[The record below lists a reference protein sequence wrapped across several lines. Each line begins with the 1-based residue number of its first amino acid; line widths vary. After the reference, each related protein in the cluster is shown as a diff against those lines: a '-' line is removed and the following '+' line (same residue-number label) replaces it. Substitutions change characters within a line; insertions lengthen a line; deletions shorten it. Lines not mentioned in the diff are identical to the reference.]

1 MFEYGIFSQKKDCI
15 GIVLFLAVFGF
26 FIPIVLAE
34 SPNDACFS
42 GVCHNS
48 SGPTIDRT
56 LYDSNPHKIIKCI
69 ECHVNSTTPRPDDPE
84 HGNFIRQLNG
94 SKITGPL
101 KTQYYSQ
108 NFSLCYYCHAE
119 KSVVGLLPDM
129 IPSANHVN
137 LTPIVVSS
145 IGTNFININGSGYH
159 NGSEGGGADI
169 PTNIHWNH
177 LDAFGSLNYGS
188 GGKFDFNMSGKTTSY
203 QSCPACHNVHGTNYP
218 KMTKNDLA
226 ITYSSDDNGTFGYIG
241 SDAYLYSGGDLYC
254 GACHT
259 SGTSF
264 KYYRTEIKIFQDCI
278 SCHVDGSPGNVN
290 RTAFSQGAHVNIN
303 KTEGIGLV
311 NNSDCW
317 TCHFNMDMNR
327 SNIRQC
333 NYCHTGTVKPEVPT
347 APIIRTHV
355 SGVKITNYSCAD
367 CHSKVIVDPGT
378 GIPNVTSHY
387 LKRPTVL
394 SEKYCDYCHGPNP
407 SSPFNATNKTIPA
420 FSHDDPSWNGNSTCR
435 TCHTNS
441 SVSADPLA
449 NDTSS
454 FHDLTTELGDAYNG
468 TTKADCFI
476 CHVQK
481 SPQFVAA
488 PSPTHDIT
496 GYTVEDC
503 RNCHTS
509 GTGTEPQKLHSVSA
523 SATGGCIPCHSNNAT
538 RYYAN
543 TSLFGRHANVN
554 TTDGLNNVTDAD
566 CKTCHFGSADGSM
579 KMKLGAA
586 NYSNTYFCDDCHVS
600 GGRNPDEYV
609 NISSAFRKSIMPP
622 GHGLADCKWCHLAGA
637 SLTRPLSPE
646 LRYHPNGPR
655 GTAAGKNCVICHVNS
670 NLPDSPFHAP
680 GESHSSQIDGEGG
693 CASCHGSAD
702 NHLVGKLNS
711 QSPPTISDF
720 SIPSSVISG
729 NPAEIQATITDITY
743 LLQIAA
749 AQYQV
754 SNISGIVIDWTPMT
768 PKDGAFNYAS
778 EVVNA
783 TLDTTG
789 FSGIYTVKVK
799 GMASGPKTDSSKP
812 YYPLNGD
819 WSGISSMQLTVNQ
832 PTGYANGTVSGSL
845 GNIIGATVITNTSV
859 STITDQNGKYSL
871 NLTNGTYRLTAS
883 KEPEYYPNSSVI
895 VTVTAYTTVTQDI
908 ILATKPTGNITGTVN
923 NK

>member
-1 MFEYGIFSQKKDCI
+1 MSEYGIFSQKKDWI
-15 GIVLFLAVFGF
+15 GIVLFLVVFGF
-26 FIPIVLAE
+26 FIPVVLAE
-34 SPNDACFS
+34 SPNDACFN
-42 GVCHNS
+42 GACHSS

-56 LYDSNPHKIIKCI
+56 LYDSNPHKIIKCV
-69 ECHVNSTTPRPDDPE
+69 ECHKNSTTPRPDDPE

-101 KTQYYSQ
+101 TTQYSSQ
-108 NFSLCYYCHAE
+108 NFYLCYYCHAE
-119 KSVVGLLPDM
+119 KNVVGLLPGW
-129 IPSANHVN
+129 IPSANHMN
-137 LTPIVVSS
+137 TTPIEVSN
-145 IGTNFININGSGYH
+145 IGTNFININSNGYH

-226 ITYSSDDNGTFGYIG
+226 ITYSSDENGTFGYIG
-241 SDAYLYSGGDLYC
+241 SEAYLYSGGDLYC

-278 SCHVDGSPGNVN
+278 SCHVDGSPGGVN
-290 RTAFSQGAHVNIN
+290 RTAFTQGVHVNIN
-303 KTEGIGLV
+303 NTEGNGLV

-317 TCHFNMDMNR
+317 TCHFNKDMNR

-355 SGVKITNYSCAD
+355 SGVAITNYTCVD
-367 CHSKVIVDPGT
+367 CHSKVIIEPGA

-387 LKRPTVL
+387 LKRPTVS

-420 FSHDDPSWNGNSTCR
+420 FNHDNTDWNGNATCR
-435 TCHTNS
+435 TCHSNS
-441 SVSADPLA
+441 SVPADPLA
-449 NDTSS
+449 NDYTS

-468 TTKADCFI
+468 TTRADCFI

-488 PSPTHDIT
+488 PTPSHDIT
-496 GYTVEDC
+496 GYIAEDC

-509 GTGTEPQKLHSVSA
+509 GSGTEGQKLHSVSA
-523 SATGGCIPCHSNNAT
+523 SATGGCIACHSNNAT

-543 TSLFGRHANVN
+543 TSLFGRHANIN
-554 TTDGLNNVTDAD
+554 ATGGPNNVTDDD
-566 CKTCHFGSADGSM
+566 CKTCHFGTADGTM

-586 NYSNTYFCDDCHVS
+586 NYSNTYFCNDCHVS
-600 GGRNPDEYV
+600 GGRNPAEYA
-609 NISSAFRKSIMPP
+609 NISSPYRKDGLS
-622 GHGLADCKWCHLAGA
+622 HGSTNCQWCHIAGDPL
-637 SLTRPLSPE
+637 SRPLSVE

-655 GTAAGKNCVICHVNS
+655 GTAAGKNCLTCHYYA
-670 NLPDSPFHAP
+670 NLPDLPFHAP
-680 GESHSSQIDGEGG
+680 GEVHEDKLDQ
-693 CASCHGSAD
+693 CVYCHDQAE
-702 NHLVGKLNS
+702 NHGVTSLNS
-711 QSPPTISDF
+711 HTPPS
-720 SIPSSVISG
+720 ISG
-729 NPAEIQATITDITY
+729 LSVTTSVTAGDPVQVMATVTDDMTK
-743 LLQIAA
+743 IAA
-749 AQYQV
+749 AQYQIKNG
-754 SNISGIVIDWTPMT
+754 SLIVKDWTNMT
-768 PKDGAFNYAS
+768 PMDGLFDYSS

-783 TLDTTG
+783 SIDTSLLFGT
-789 FSGIYTVKVK
+789 YTVNVK
-799 GMASGPKTDSSKP
+799 GMASAPKAAGGP

-819 WSGISSMQLTVNQ
+819 WSGIYNTQFMVKQPQGYDNGTVYGILGVKLAGAIVSTDIGISTTTNE
-832 PTGYANGTVSGSL
+832 TGFYSLSLANGT
-845 GNIIGATVITNTSV
+845 
-859 STITDQNGKYSL
+859 YH
-871 NLTNGTYRLTAS
+871 LTAS
-883 KEPEYYPNSSVI
+883 KEPEYYTNSSV
-895 VTVTAYTTVTQDI
+895 VVNVAAFTTITQDI
-908 ILATKPTGNITGTVN
+908 ILTAKPTGNITGKVT